1 MSTYSKNSDYSML
14 DLELPEDG
22 ETRPIGIYGRRHLK
36 YIKEYHR
43 TRYVNLL
50 ASGKLHSYLV
60 DIDEQAYRLL
70 DLLVKQLAE
79 KEGVTE
85 VLKEKNQME
94 WVMLS

>member
-1 MSTYSKNSDYSML
+1 MSTYSKNSDYSVL

-50 ASGKLHSYLV
+50 TSGKLHSYLA
-60 DIDEQAYRLL
+60 DIDEQAYRLV

-79 KEGVTE
+79 KEGITE
-85 VLKEKNQME
+85 VLKEKN
-94 WVMLS
+94 